1 MTFMYKM
8 RARFCMMQRFA
19 RQHRASSIERVC
31 HHVRFLL
38 VIACHTYKEWTLS
51 TRSGEGRLAEMFILS
66 SRVHRAAFS
75 CAKSGSPGLPCETRN
90 SSACRFHRR
99 FLWAFERAINVEK
112 WTFARPLFF
121 AIACCARK
129 HVYPFPEVPLSLG
142 SFAKNGEAKRIDIG
156 WTLIWS

>member
-8 RARFCMMQRFA
+8 RAGFCMMQRFA

-66 SRVHRAAFS
+66 SRVHQAAFS
-75 CAKSGSPGLPCETRN
+75 CAKLVLGSRVRREIHPRVAFIGDFCERSSERSTWRN
-90 SSACRFHRR
+90 ERSLARYFSRSVRENMFIRSSR
-99 FLWAFERAINVEK
+99 FL
-112 WTFARPLFF
+112 
-121 AIACCARK
+121 
-129 HVYPFPEVPLSLG
+129 
-142 SFAKNGEAKRIDIG
+142 
-156 WTLIWS
+156 